1 MSFYFIQLFIFILY
15 SLIFIGL
22 DVQTAGAFSNIN
34 NKYFF
39 EKLYCFISIIYLSL
53 VMGLR
58 SNTVGTD
65 TPLYVYNYLINSQ
78 ISEDTFSYNWLSKM
92 VFGLTNGN
100 YHAFL
105 LVTSFVIVTSIV
117 IGLWRIYSYFEIQ
130 YKTFYLFFSL
140 YIYITYY
147 YYFEAFN
154 IFRQSLAGA
163 IAFLAVSFLFTRNYF
178 KSLFLFILAV
188 GIHNTVI
195 VLIVLI
201 PVILIKKNR
210 KGLFIWGIFSVL
222 IGYLNPI
229 LIEYFASFSD
239 HYLMYNEQTVDNLSS
254 AGGSAVVGIFM
265 LFFVYLS
272 VINCD
277 IYENQSLMSLVCIIF
292 MAGILY
298 IIGMRSQLIVRI
310 ADYMGIFI
318 IAALPLIIG
327 FRSKFKRNISLSYLF
342 WLVILVGL
350 ALMSYKMYKNMG
362 GIIPYVL

>member
-1 MSFYFIQLFIFILY
+1 M
-15 SLIFIGL
+15 
-22 DVQTAGAFSNIN
+22 
-34 NKYFF
+34 
-39 EKLYCFISIIYLSL
+39 
-53 VMGLR
+53 
-58 SNTVGTD
+58 
-65 TPLYVYNYLINSQ
+65 
-78 ISEDTFSYNWLSKM
+78 
-92 VFGLTNGN
+92 
-100 YHAFL
+100 
-105 LVTSFVIVTSIV
+105 
-117 IGLWRIYSYFEIQ
+117 
-130 YKTFYLFFSL
+130 
-140 YIYITYY
+140 
-147 YYFEAFN
+147 
-154 IFRQSLAGA
+154 
-163 IAFLAVSFLFTRNYF
+163 
-178 KSLFLFILAV
+178 

-229 LIEYFASFSD
+229 LTEYFASFSN
-239 HYLMYNEQTVDNLSS
+239 HYLIYNEQTVDNLSS

-272 VINCD
+272 VINRD

-318 IAALPLIIG
+318 IAAIPLIIG
-327 FRSKFKRNISLSYLF
+327 FRSKLKRNISLSYLF

>member
-1 MSFYFIQLFIFILY
+1 
-15 SLIFIGL
+15 
-22 DVQTAGAFSNIN
+22 
-34 NKYFF
+34 
-39 EKLYCFISIIYLSL
+39 
-53 VMGLR
+53 
-58 SNTVGTD
+58 
-65 TPLYVYNYLINSQ
+65 
-78 ISEDTFSYNWLSKM
+78 
-92 VFGLTNGN
+92 
-100 YHAFL
+100 
-105 LVTSFVIVTSIV
+105 
-117 IGLWRIYSYFEIQ
+117 
-130 YKTFYLFFSL
+130 
-140 YIYITYY
+140 
-147 YYFEAFN
+147 
-154 IFRQSLAGA
+154 LAGA

-210 KGLFIWGIFSVL
+210 KRFIWGIFSVL
-222 IGYLNPI
+222 IGYLDPI
-229 LIEYFASFSD
+229 LIEYFASFSN
-239 HYLMYNEQTVDNLSS
+239 HYLIYNEQTLDNFSS

-272 VINCD
+272 VINRD

-327 FRSKFKRNISLSYLF
+327 FRSKLKRNISLSYLF

-362 GIIPYVL
+362 GIIPYVM

>member
-78 ISEDTFSYNWLSKM
+78 ISEDTFSYNWLSKI
-92 VFGLTNGN
+92 VFNLTNGN
-100 YHAFL
+100 YHDFL
-105 LVTSFVIVTSIV
+105 LAISFIIVASIV

-130 YKTFYLFFSL
+130 YKTCYLFFSL

-154 IFRQSLAGA
+154 IFRQSLAGS

-178 KSLFLFILAV
+178 KWLFLFILAV

-195 VLIVLI
+195 VLVVLLPI
-201 PVILIKKNR
+201 MLIKKIG
-210 KGLFIWGIFSVL
+210 KDCLFGVVL
-222 IGYLNPI
+222 QY
-229 LIEYFASFSD
+229 
-239 HYLMYNEQTVDNLSS
+239 
-254 AGGSAVVGIFM
+254 
-265 LFFVYLS
+265 
-272 VINCD
+272 
-277 IYENQSLMSLVCIIF
+277 
-292 MAGILY
+292 
-298 IIGMRSQLIVRI
+298 
-310 ADYMGIFI
+310 
-318 IAALPLIIG
+318 
-327 FRSKFKRNISLSYLF
+327 
-342 WLVILVGL
+342 
-350 ALMSYKMYKNMG
+350 
-362 GIIPYVL
+362 

>member
-1 MSFYFIQLFIFILY
+1 M
-15 SLIFIGL
+15 
-22 DVQTAGAFSNIN
+22 
-34 NKYFF
+34 
-39 EKLYCFISIIYLSL
+39 
-53 VMGLR
+53 
-58 SNTVGTD
+58 
-65 TPLYVYNYLINSQ
+65 
-78 ISEDTFSYNWLSKM
+78 
-92 VFGLTNGN
+92 
-100 YHAFL
+100 
-105 LVTSFVIVTSIV
+105 
-117 IGLWRIYSYFEIQ
+117 
-130 YKTFYLFFSL
+130 
-140 YIYITYY
+140 
-147 YYFEAFN
+147 
-154 IFRQSLAGA
+154 AGA

-210 KGLFIWGIFSVL
+210 KGLFILGIFSVL

-229 LIEYFASFSD
+229 LIEYFASFSN

>member
-1 MSFYFIQLFIFILY
+1 
-15 SLIFIGL
+15 
-22 DVQTAGAFSNIN
+22 
-34 NKYFF
+34 
-39 EKLYCFISIIYLSL
+39 
-53 VMGLR
+53 
-58 SNTVGTD
+58 
-65 TPLYVYNYLINSQ
+65 
-78 ISEDTFSYNWLSKM
+78 
-92 VFGLTNGN
+92 
-100 YHAFL
+100 
-105 LVTSFVIVTSIV
+105 
-117 IGLWRIYSYFEIQ
+117 
-130 YKTFYLFFSL
+130 
-140 YIYITYY
+140 
-147 YYFEAFN
+147 
-154 IFRQSLAGA
+154 LAGA

-178 KSLFLFILAV
+178 KSLFLVILAV

-210 KGLFIWGIFSVL
+210 KRFIWGIFSVL
-222 IGYLNPI
+222 IGYLDPI
-229 LIEYFASFSD
+229 LIEYFASFSN
-239 HYLMYNEQTVDNLSS
+239 HYLIYNEQTLDNFSS

-272 VINCD
+272 VINRD

-327 FRSKFKRNISLSYLF
+327 FRSKLKRNISLSYLF

-362 GIIPYVL
+362 GIIPYVM